1 MSNDSFPQR
10 MQHSGAAFPHDS
22 TTESPEHFGDPRAE
36 YHAARTT
43 AAVFDF
49 SRRTQIELTG
59 NDRAKFLHNFCT
71 NDIKKLSPGQGC
83 EAFLTNVK
91 GRVLGHV
98 FVFVGADSI
107 WLETIPEAEA
117 GLLAHLD
124 RYLITEDVALHGRT
138 AEWGELLVTG
148 PASTAKLH
156 ALGWLD
162 QELPVDGHSWG
173 RFPTCLNDDNEDG
186 GSETCPTNES
196 LHVRR
201 VDLLGTPGYLLAAPR
216 PALGELWTQLT
227 TAGVQPAGSLAFE
240 PLRIEAGFPL
250 YGRDITEDNL
260 AQEVARTSRCISFT
274 KGCYLGQEP
283 IARIDALGHV
293 NRELRRLHLES
304 GPIPSAGDKVLSA
317 DGQEAGTITSAAL
330 SFADD
335 RPVAFAL
342 LKSKFV
348 AAGTMV
354 QVRTGAS
361 LTAAQVWPQP

>member
-1 MSNDSFPQR
+1 MSSDSFSQLEQR
-10 MQHSGAAFPHDS
+10 SGAVFPHGD
-22 TTESPEHFGDPRAE
+22 TTQPPEHFGDPRAE
-36 YHAARTT
+36 YHAARES

-59 NDRAKFLHNFCT
+59 GDRAKFLHNFCT
-71 NDIKKLSPGQGC
+71 NDIKKLTPGQGC

-98 FVFVGADSI
+98 FVFVGAESI
-107 WLETIPEAEA
+107 WLETIPGAEP

-138 AEWGELLVTG
+138 AESGELLVSG
-148 PASTAKLH
+148 PDSTAKLRD
-156 ALGWLD
+156 LGWLD
-162 QELPVDGHSWG
+162 QELPIYGNTISSVDAQ
-173 RFPTCLNDDNEDG
+173 P
-186 GSETCPTNES
+186 
-196 LHVRR
+196 LHLRR
-201 VDLLGTPGYLLAAPR
+201 IDPLGTPGYLLATPR
-216 PALGELWTQLT
+216 MALGELGTRVT
-227 TAGVQPAGSLAFE
+227 TAGVCPAGSLAFE

-250 YGRDITEDNL
+250 YGSDITEDNL

-304 GPIPSAGDKVLSA
+304 GPVPAAGEKVLA
-317 DGQEAGTITSAAL
+317 MDGQDAGTITSAAR

-342 LKSKFV
+342 LRSKFV
-348 AAGTMV
+348 AAGTVV
-354 QVRTGAS
+354 QVQTGES
-361 LTAAQVWPQP
+361 LTMARVLPPL